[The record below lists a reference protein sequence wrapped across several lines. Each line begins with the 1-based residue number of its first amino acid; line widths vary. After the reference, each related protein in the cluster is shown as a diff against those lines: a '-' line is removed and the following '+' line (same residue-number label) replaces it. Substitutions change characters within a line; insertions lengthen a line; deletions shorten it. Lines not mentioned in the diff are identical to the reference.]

1 MYMVARV
8 EDVIRIPPR
17 LFALPLKE
25 AALEVLRSK
34 YEGLVDTNLK
44 AIVVAVLDVE
54 VEELGRIV
62 PGDGST
68 WHRAVFDL
76 LLFKPEQNEVVEGK
90 VVQVTEHGIFVNLG
104 PIDGYIHVS
113 QISPSGRRVRVDV
126 TQNMVIEEGTNRVLR
141 KDDRVRAKVQAVS
154 FRGAGPLKRPRIAL
168 TMRGWLLGKIEWI
181 MEELKKAGAL
191 QEAKG

>member
-17 LFALPLKE
+17 YFHLPLKE
-25 AALEVLRSK
+25 AALRVLRER
-34 YEGLVDTNLK
+34 YEGMVDKDLR
-44 AIVVAVLDVE
+44 AIIVTVLDVE

-62 PGDGST
+62 PGDSGT
-68 WHRAVFDL
+68 WHHAVFDL
-76 LLFKPEQNEVVEGK
+76 LLFKPEPNEVVEGR
-90 VVQVTEHGIFVNLG
+90 VTDMAEHGIFVNLG

-113 QISPSGRRVRVDV
+113 QISPSGRRVVIDPN
-126 TQNMVIEEGTNRVLR
+126 QQIAIEEGTNRVLR
-141 KDDRVRAKVQAVS
+141 KNDIVRAKIQAVS
-154 FRGAGPLKRPRIAL
+154 FRGAGPLRRPRIGL
-168 TMRGWLLGKIEWI
+168 TMRGWLLGKLEWI